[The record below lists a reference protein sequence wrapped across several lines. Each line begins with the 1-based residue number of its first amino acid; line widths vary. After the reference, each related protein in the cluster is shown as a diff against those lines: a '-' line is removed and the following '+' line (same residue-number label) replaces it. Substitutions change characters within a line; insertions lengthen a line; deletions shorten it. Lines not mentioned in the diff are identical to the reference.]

1 MLRWLPA
8 GYKEFPLNSRKDLEA
23 KIAQALVTLSAE
35 EMQRL
40 AEDYVRIRFP
50 DRFPYFDFRALSFEG
65 KSRGGW
71 PDAYVVL
78 DPLDGRVDGVEA
90 TTRKEKS
97 GILKHLEEDLG
108 KTQDKDP
115 KLTGFVFVSNQPSI
129 QPDDDELNKWRQ
141 RFMSEAGLKPD
152 SVDLVFGGR
161 LVQELAGP

>member
-1 MLRWLPA
+1 MPEWP
-8 GYKEFPLNSRKDLEA
+8 KW
-23 KIAQALVTLSAE
+23 
-35 EMQRL
+35 
-40 AEDYVRIRFP
+40 
-50 DRFPYFDFRALSFEG
+50 
-65 KSRGGW
+65 KSR
-71 PDAYVVL
+71 
-78 DPLDGRVDGVEA
+78 LDGRVDGVEA

-108 KTQDKDP
+108 KTRDKDP

-141 RFMSEAGLKPD
+141 RFMSEAELKPD